1 MVARK
6 RSGHALMVA
15 MIVILI
21 VASAVALISTFYRI
35 QTRASLQQNR
45 QIRLVALNDAAVAEA
60 LAHLAESEGF
70 RGQATHEFGDGEIS
84 SAVRSLADDRREIVA
99 TATYRGWT
107 RRTRLEVTLVAGG
120 PRVDS
125 WAVYRD
131 P

>member
-1 MVARK
+1 
-6 RSGHALMVA
+6 MVA

-35 QTRASLQQNR
+35 ETRASLQQSP
-45 QIRLVALNDAAVAEA
+45 QVRLVALNDAAVAEA

-70 RGQATHEFGDGEIS
+70 RGQAPHDFGDGEIS
-84 SAVRSLADDRREIVA
+84 SAVSSLGDYRREIVA
-99 TATYRGWT
+99 SATYRGWT
-107 RRTRLEVTLVAGG
+107 RRTRLEVTLVVGG

-125 WAVYRD
+125 WAVHRG